1 VEEYKITIDGEIKKP
16 GIYDYYEGLTLNDLL
31 VQAGG
36 LTGSASKRVEVAR
49 MIMSEEIDDAN
60 PNKAELF
67 NIEITPDNNEQS
79 KNFSLFPFDVINIRK
94 MAVYENRRWYN

>member
-79 KNFSLFPFDVINIRK
+79 KTFRCFHLMS
-94 MAVYENRRWYN
+94 

>member
-1 VEEYKITIDGEIKKP
+1 
-16 GIYDYYEGLTLNDLL
+16 LTLNDLL

-36 LTGSASKRVEVAR
+36 LTGSASKGWNAR

-60 PNKAELF
+60 PKKAELF

-79 KNFSLFPFDVINIRK
+79 KTFRCFHLMS
-94 MAVYENRRWYN
+94 